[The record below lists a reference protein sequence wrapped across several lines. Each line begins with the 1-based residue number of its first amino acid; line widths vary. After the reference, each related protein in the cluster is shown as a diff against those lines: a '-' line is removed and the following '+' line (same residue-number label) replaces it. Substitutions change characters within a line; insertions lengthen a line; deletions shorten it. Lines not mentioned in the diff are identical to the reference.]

1 MSNTTLALP
10 QQSKRE
16 ARIARKSRAR
26 LDALEKSARL
36 VASVVE
42 ELSEKQPRASENPNS
57 IYSLPVRWSCD
68 DPDLEGSWT
77 WGVARQWAQRDWD
90 THIEPRLME
99 FARLTWGEI
108 DVFSSDSGHKMHHNM
123 DVEDICEEAQLRL
136 MEIERYQDTIFR
148 FRLGNLQ
155 RLWGFRILDEFIMI
169 WYDPTHKIY
178 PVD

>member
-1 MSNTTLALP
+1 
-10 QQSKRE
+10 
-16 ARIARKSRAR
+16 
-26 LDALEKSARL
+26 
-36 VASVVE
+36 
-42 ELSEKQPRASENPNS
+42 
-57 IYSLPVRWSCD
+57 
-68 DPDLEGSWT
+68 
-77 WGVARQWAQRDWD
+77 
-90 THIEPRLME
+90 ME

-123 DVEDICEEAQLRL
+123 NVEDICEEAQLRL

-155 RLWGFRILDEFIMI
+155 RLWGFRILDEFIVI